1 MNTFAQIARGFRAA
15 LMGAFVAG
23 TLAAC
28 GGGGS
33 AGTPVL
39 GGGDG
44 GGSTPTPTA
53 TSLSVQLSRT
63 TVTNNGTDTLTVTA
77 TALDANRAVVGNVP
91 ITFSVDNGGVIAPA
105 GTKTD
110 ANTGTLAATVRIGS
124 DYTNRTINVTVK
136 SGTLTQKASFDV
148 VDSVSG
154 SKVANLAMIMDKATM
169 PNDGSQTVTVTLTS
183 LDANNTA
190 IGGSPV
196 SFKVIDPI
204 DEKEGSSAFVTVS
217 SPNTDAATGQIK
229 AVVSLGSAHR
239 NRSIVLQATSG
250 SVVRSVNFAVITPT
264 VTVPKAN
271 DLAVTLDK
279 VSLTNAGSEKMTVTV
294 LAVDASRNVVPG
306 IPVAFKVNDSAIIT
320 VLNSTTNAEG
330 KAVATVQTG
339 SDRSNRLITVTISSE
354 TLERTV
360 SFNVI
365 GAKLSGSAVPAQPQ
379 PSSTGNKIEYRLV
392 DVNDIGMPDLPIT
405 ITGPG
410 QVPFVAKT
418 DLRGAYEYTYTAPA
432 TPGPF
437 DVVATAGGVS
447 YTTTVTVPSA
457 TSTVPAAAPAVV
469 SQSVSTSPSVVSINT
484 SATDNRTELRALFLA
499 ANNLPVKNVRVRF
512 DLDGDPNSIGGVISS
527 GTELVY
533 SNANGIATSNYKPG
547 NRASPT
553 GGVVI
558 RACWGYTDAE
568 MANNACPNYVKTTLT
583 VVSDPLSI
591 TIGTNETL
599 EEGTDTLTYVKRY
612 VLMVV
617 DAAGNPKSDVQIS
630 PSVDL
635 IAYRKGFYE
644 YVGTRWIPY
653 HYLDGVKTAG
663 LSAVCLAEDTNKNGA
678 IDNGEDRNNDGELN
692 PRKSDAS
699 ISMVNSTQTGANGTG
714 VLKLEYAKSLGGYVD
729 YVISA
734 SAFGVLSP
742 PAYYTGS
749 LPIDAAALTRET
761 PPPAF
766 VRSRF
771 GVNRKSSDL
780 VYCTN
785 AD

>member
-1 MNTFAQIARGFRAA
+1 MNMSVQISRWLKAA
-15 LMGAFVAG
+15 VLGAFVAG

-28 GGGGS
+28 GGGGNG
-33 AGTPVL
+33 GTPVL

-44 GGSTPTPTA
+44 GTTTPTPTA
-53 TSLSVQLSRT
+53 ASLSVQLSSP
-63 TVTNNGTDTLTVTA
+63 TVANSGNDTVTVTA

-91 ITFSVDNGGVIAPA
+91 ITFAVDNGGVIAPA

-110 ANTGTLAATVRIGS
+110 ATTGKLNATVQIGS
-124 DYTNRTINVTVK
+124 DRTSRTINVTVK
-136 SGTLTQKASFDV
+136 SGTLTEKIALSV

-154 SKVANLAMIMDKATM
+154 SKVADLSMVADRTTL
-169 PNDGSQTVTVTLTS
+169 PNDGTQTLTVTLTS
-183 LDANNTA
+183 LDVAKNA
-190 IGGSPV
+190 IGGTEVAFS
-196 SFKVIDPI
+196 VIDPV
-204 DEKEGSSAFVTVS
+204 ENGAFVTVPS
-217 SPNTDAATGQIK
+217 KTTDAATGQIK
-229 AVVSLGSAHR
+229 AVVSLGSNHTNR
-239 NRSIVLQATSG
+239 NIVLTATAG
-250 SVVRSVNFAVITPT
+250 SVVRNLSFSVITPT
-264 VTVPKAN
+264 VSVPKAN

-279 VSLTNAGSEKMTVTV
+279 ISLTNAGSEKMTVTV

-339 SDRSNRLITVTISSE
+339 SDRSNRLITVTVSSE
-354 TLERTV
+354 TLERSV

-365 GAKLSGSAVPAQPQ
+365 GAKLSGSAVPAQPVA
-379 PSSTGNKIEYRLV
+379 SSTGNKIEYRLV
-392 DVNDIGMPDLPIT
+392 DVNDIGMPNLPIT
-405 ITGPG
+405 INGPG
-410 QVPFVAKT
+410 QLVVNGTT
-418 DLRGAYEYTYTAPA
+418 DLRGAYEYLYAAPA
-432 TPGPF
+432 TPGPV
-437 DVVATAGGVS
+437 DIVATAGGVS
-447 YTTTVTVPSA
+447 STVTVTVPSG
-457 TSTVPAAAPAVV
+457 TSTIPAATPAVV
-469 SQSVSTSPSVVSINT
+469 SASVATSPSVVSINT
-484 SATDNRTELRALFLA
+484 SATDNRTELRAIFLA

-512 DLDGDPNSIGGVISS
+512 DLDGDPNSIGGTISS
-527 GTELVY
+527 GTEVVY

-568 MANNACPNYVKTTLT
+568 LANNACPNYVKTTLT

-591 TIGTNETL
+591 TIGTNETI
-599 EEGTDTLTYVKRY
+599 EEGAGGLTYVKRY

-635 IAYRKGFYE
+635 IGYRKGFYV
-644 YVGTRWIPY
+644 YANNRWSAW
-653 HYLDGVKTAG
+653 HYLDGVLTSG
-663 LSAVCLAEDTNKNGA
+663 LSAICLAEDVNKNGA
-678 IDNGEDRNNDGELN
+678 IDNGEDRNNSGVLE
-692 PRKSDAS
+692 PRKSDTA
-699 ISMVNSTQTGANGTG
+699 ISMVGTTQTDGSGTG
-714 VLKLEYAKSLGGYVD
+714 ILKLEYAKSLGSFVE

-742 PAYYTGS
+742 PAYYSGS

-766 VRSRF
+766 VVGPYGIR
-771 GVNRKSSDL
+771 RKSSD
-780 VYCTN
+780 VGYCTN